1 MFSTTVILL
10 TTLIAVGAIYLCAV
24 WGGKLLGKEAFWRIF
39 GLGLLGLGAGVL
51 VALIVSYI
59 IF

>member
-1 MFSTTVILL
+1 MFSATVII
-10 TTLIAVGAIYLCAV
+10 LITFIGIGAIYLCAV
-24 WGGKLLGKEAFWRIF
+24 FGGKLLGKEAFWRIF